1 MERSK
6 GIILVIAGLA
16 AVLIVWKVAFKPVP
30 EEKTPADPNKTTTST
45 QPGASA
51 AASSR
56 RPGPQPDE
64 SGPEQDQ
71 YSRTRPGR
79 GGDNN
84 FAVGGRNSNLPEA
97 SFRIVIPDDIS
108 DTELRSLADAY
119 MQILSSGRGGRMGGR
134 TRGGGGFGGMGGGGG
149 FGGFGG

>member
-56 RPGPQPDE
+56 ISIQEPDRAGE
-64 SGPEQDQ
+64 ATTISQSAEETRIYRKPRSG
-71 YSRTRPGR
+71 
-79 GGDNN
+79 
-84 FAVGGRNSNLPEA
+84 
-97 SFRIVIPDDIS
+97 
-108 DTELRSLADAY
+108 
-119 MQILSSGRGGRMGGR
+119 
-134 TRGGGGFGGMGGGGG
+134 
-149 FGGFGG
+149 